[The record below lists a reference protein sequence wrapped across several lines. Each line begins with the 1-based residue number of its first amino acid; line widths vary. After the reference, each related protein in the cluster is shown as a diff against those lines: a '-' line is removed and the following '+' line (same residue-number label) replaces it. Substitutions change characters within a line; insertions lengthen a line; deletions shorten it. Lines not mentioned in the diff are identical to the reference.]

1 MQNFTIFYFKYLYG
15 IECILTVTLCV
26 ACEMYLRNEKLGD
39 AFWQP
44 SLLTWQYHLQHV
56 AMELFHDNK
65 DTLWCL
71 KHALEVDNARM
82 VEVLQKTDMTSIF
95 NNNIDCQYCNI
106 DV

>member
-1 MQNFTIFYFKYLYG
+1 MYTDSAIVTLYG
-15 IECILTVTLCV
+15 
-26 ACEMYLRNEKLGD
+26 ACEIYLRNEKLGD

-71 KHALEVDNARM
+71 KHALEVDNAGM
-82 VEVLQKTDMTSIF
+82 VEVLQKTDMIYDISIF
-95 NNNIDCQYCNI
+95 NYKITK
-106 DV
+106 